1 MAFTCS
7 YKTTAGLAGLGG
19 SIQAG
24 VEGDSLVP
32 AFSAPGVAF
41 KDYAISQTTRCRVSS
56 PGISGNKYIEPTTA
70 EKYVVC
76 ATLCA
81 PCCSVLF
88 CARQH
93 LRGVIWHRHRSLY
106 TRRAPLS
113 PFACAATRYY
123 AACVRTS
130 REEFGFMG
138 YSLRTSDYRYTA
150 WFAWLNSTTATRGP
164 GPDLSSA
171 PAGEEL
177 YDHRQDKAHY
187 DVDNFEYENLADHPD
202 YKTARDMLLGQLTKV
217 VASWQTA

>member
-32 AFSAPGVAF
+32 AFSAPGVAL

-76 ATLCA
+76 ATRCA
-81 PCCSVLF
+81 PCCSAPGSIFVGSF
-88 CARQH
+88 GIATAH
-93 LRGVIWHRHRSLY
+93 
-106 TRRAPLS
+106 RAPLS